1 MAGLIQIHKPR
12 VWLLLAGAIFL
23 LLSYKEARPLLLP
36 GGPSLDLNN
45 QPTLLFFNNEEGC
58 ECVIELY
65 QKADAVMAAWPAEN
79 HAHIPIFRIIL
90 DERPDLQK
98 AYDIQRA
105 PMLLLLDEHGQEIW
119 REWGVASNP
128 NVFNLAEVET
138 KIGLLLGKP
147 SNEFKESHEETVTSE
162 T

>member
-1 MAGLIQIHKPR
+1 MASLIQLHKPR

-36 GGPSLDLNN
+36 GGPPLDLNN

-65 QKADAVMAAWPAEN
+65 QKADAVLADWPVEN
-79 HAHIPIFRIIL
+79 RAHIAVHRIVL
-90 DERPDLQK
+90 DERPDLQRS
-98 AYDIQRA
+98 YDIQRA
-105 PMLLLLDEHGQEIW
+105 PMLLLLDAHGQEVW

-128 NVFNLAEVET
+128 NVFDLAAIEAQIRAWNLA
-138 KIGLLLGKP
+138 GD
-147 SNEFKESHEETVTSE
+147 
-162 T
+162 

>member
-1 MAGLIQIHKPR
+1 MAGLIQLHKPR

-36 GGPSLDLNN
+36 GGPPLDLNN

-65 QKADAVMAAWPAEN
+65 QKADAVIADWPVEN
-79 HAHIPIFRIIL
+79 RAHIAVHRIVL
-90 DERPDLQK
+90 DERPDLQRS
-98 AYDIQRA
+98 YDIQRA
-105 PMLLLLDEHGQEIW
+105 PMLLLLDAHGQEVW

-128 NVFNLAEVET
+128 NVFDLAAIEAQIRAWNLA
-138 KIGLLLGKP
+138 GA
-147 SNEFKESHEETVTSE
+147 
-162 T
+162 

>member
-1 MAGLIQIHKPR
+1 MAGLIQLHKPR

-36 GGPSLDLNN
+36 GGPPLDLNN

-65 QKADAVMAAWPAEN
+65 QKADAVIADWPVEN
-79 HAHIPIFRIIL
+79 RAHIAVHRIVL
-90 DERPDLQK
+90 DERPDLQRS
-98 AYDIQRA
+98 YDIQRA
-105 PMLLLLDEHGQEIW
+105 PMLLLLDAHGQEVW

-128 NVFNLAEVET
+128 NVFDLAAIEAQIRAWNLA
-138 KIGLLLGKP
+138 GD
-147 SNEFKESHEETVTSE
+147 
-162 T
+162 